1 MKWGEYMNKWYKTN
15 LAKMILIFLAILL
28 PMTGVLSLGIL
39 YNASALDESASFL
52 GKKKTG
58 YEESQVFESLL
69 RSATS
74 QTVISL
80 KAKKELEK
88 NGQYDPDQKVDIKS
102 LYEDETFYSKEESSG
117 LIYTVD
123 QLVNWGEEWNK
134 AEDDQEENL
143 VVCQKPDGT
152 YYYYYMS
159 DFKDLLNS
167 KKLRIELDQDTLS
180 SFLADLEDGYYDSS
194 YAGNE
199 TVIKDENGDTL
210 YNECWTFCASI
221 KGKFAPEGYDSL
233 LDAINANQDLNGQLS
248 KVYEWLEYVGY
259 DLAQEMEDYKNPSET
274 WTEGNTNF
282 RYLYLN
288 AEDQTV
294 CTNNSAW
301 SDYENA
307 KKLVANLEDK
317 QGKASENLKYILV
330 RNTRQNFVTNI
341 DRDLNIESW
350 QERVSV
356 MNPGKEDAFLIA
368 VDTTYPIQDVFLANK
383 KIYDQYQPYVGICK
397 AGLVISVLGFIL
409 CLVWLS
415 WIAGRKNTEEE
426 RLFLNSF
433 DHWKSE
439 LAAGVLIC
447 LWLGWTCIVA
457 TLWSLNYRDVDNLTS
472 GVLDS
477 YGYYFK
483 ESEIFLL
490 ILYGG
495 GSVALFLIGYLSLVR
510 RIKGKVLW
518 KNSILRWLLL
528 SLKKA
533 GKEICRFWKGRKQ
546 IWRTL
551 LICLGLFFLNLIGAN
566 TGVLALPM
574 ILADIYVSYRL
585 CRKALAEDK
594 LQTGIR
600 RIAGGEVSYKIPL
613 ESLKGEAKETAL
625 AVNSIG
631 EGLNVAL
638 ENSMKSERLKTDLI
652 TNVSH
657 DIKTPLTSIIN
668 YVELLKQENFED
680 PKIQRYL
687 EILSEKSK
695 RLKILTEDV
704 VEASKVS
711 SGNIKLE
718 YNNINFVEMIQ
729 QTSGEFAEKFEARQL
744 TEVMN
749 VPENPVV
756 IRVDGRRLWRV
767 LSNIYNNAAKYAMP
781 DTRVYADLQV
791 IEGKAVFSL
800 KNISEQSLNIS
811 ADELTERF
819 IRGDLSRNSE
829 GSGLGL
835 SIAESLTKMQGGDFK
850 LYLDGDLFKVMIS
863 FPLV

>member
-15 LAKMILIFLAILL
+15 LAKMVLIFLAILL

-39 YNASALDESASFL
+39 YNASALDESTSFL
-52 GKKKTG
+52 GKKKTR
-58 YEESQVFESLL
+58 YEESQAFESLL
-69 RSATS
+69 RSAAS
-74 QTVISL
+74 QTVINL
-80 KAKKELEK
+80 KARKELEK

-102 LYEDETFYSKEESSG
+102 LYEDAVFYSKEEASG

-123 QLVNWGEEWNK
+123 QLASWGEEWNK

-180 SFLADLEDGYYDSS
+180 TFLADLEDGYYDSA
-194 YAGNE
+194 YTGNE
-199 TVIKDENGDTL
+199 TVIKDENGDAI
-210 YNECWTFCASI
+210 YDDCWTFCASI

-248 KVYEWLEYVGY
+248 KVYGWLEDAGY
-259 DLAQEMEDYKNPSET
+259 ELAQEMEDYKNPSET
-274 WTEGNTNF
+274 WIEGNTNY

-288 AEDQTV
+288 TEDKTV
-294 CTNNSAW
+294 YTNNSAW
-301 SDYENA
+301 SDYENS

-341 DRDLNIESW
+341 DIDLNIENW
-350 QERVSV
+350 QKCISS
-356 MNPGKEDAFLIA
+356 MNPEKEDALLVA

-383 KIYDQYQPYVGICK
+383 KIYDQYQPYVAICK

-409 CLVWLS
+409 CLVWLA
-415 WIAGRKNTEEE
+415 WIVGGKNTDQEVIS
-426 RLFLNSF
+426 LGGF
-433 DHWKSE
+433 DGWKTE
-439 LAAGVLIC
+439 IAAGILVC
-447 LWLGWTCIVA
+447 LWVGWTFMVA
-457 TLWSLNYRDVDNLTS
+457 ALWAVNYIDVDSFAT

-477 YGYYFK
+477 YGYYLRD
-483 ESEIFLL
+483 SQILL
-490 ILYGG
+490 LVLYAG
-495 GSVALFLIGYLSLVR
+495 GSALLFILGYVSLVR
-510 RIKGKVLW
+510 RIKRKVLW
-518 KNSILRWLLL
+518 KNSILRWFYLG
-528 SLKKA
+528 LKKA
-533 GKEICRFWKGRKQ
+533 GKELIIFWKGRKQ

-566 TGVLALPM
+566 TGFLAIFMLV
-574 ILADIYVSYRL
+574 ADIYVCYRL

-613 ESLKGEAKETAL
+613 ESLKGEAKETAK

-687 EILSEKSK
+687 EILSEKSQ

-729 QTSGEFAEKFEARQL
+729 QISGEFAEKFEAKHL
-744 TEVMN
+744 TEIMN
-749 VPENPVV
+749 MPENPVV

-767 LSNIYNNAAKYAMP
+767 LSNIYNNAAKYAMS

-791 IEGKAVFSL
+791 TEGNAEFSL

-850 LYLDGDLFKVMIS
+850 LYLDGDLFKVRIT
-863 FPLV
+863 FPIV